1 MFKNIPFLL
10 FLIRLNLPLVE
21 TAAPWRIQP
30 CPSEHNRNPEYPWR
44 AKPDCPENNYYTMR
58 STASTTT
65 ATPELTTSIAPSTT
79 LATEQ
84 LKELPID
91 APFPF
96 PSFPVCN
103 DIPEKDDMFGR
114 ILCAILYVTF
124 ALAVILG
131 FLYLYCFVKKHHVPY
146 GRGAD
151 SSGAPSKSSDR
162 SSL

>member
-10 FLIRLNLPLVE
+10 LLIRLNLPLVE
-21 TAAPWRIQP
+21 TATPWRVQP
-30 CPSEHNRNPEYPWR
+30 CPSEHNRNPEFPWR

-58 STASTTT
+58 STASTSTT
-65 ATPELTTSIAPSTT
+65 PKLTTSIAPTT

-84 LKELPID
+84 LKEIPID

-96 PSFPVCN
+96 LCKE
-103 DIPEKDDMFGR
+103 IPDKQDLVGR
-114 ILCAILYVTF
+114 ILCATLIVTF
-124 ALAVILG
+124 TLTLIFAFIRL
-131 FLYLYCFVKKHHVPY
+131 FCFVKERHIPY